1 MAQEI
6 FQEGIRIPPVRLVR
20 SGKME
25 AEILNLLLANV
36 RTPVERTGDLHAQL
50 MSLKRGEKRLREI
63 ASRYGQSTVIRNMRK
78 LQDYSER
85 MMRAALTDVPD
96 GLYSFEDFLD
106 NDGIHDSPI
115 RIAVQVQIRGDE
127 ATVDFRESDPQA
139 SGPVNANRA
148 ILTAATGY
156 VFRCLLRDD
165 VPFTSGLLRPIRILA
180 TPGSV
185 VSAEAPAAM
194 AAGNVETSQRIT
206 DVLLGALAQALP
218 DRIPAASS
226 GTMNNLSFGGWDSLR
241 KRAFAYY
248 ETVAGG
254 MGAGPVHDGHSAAHT
269 HMTNSWNTPVEALE
283 HQFPIRMRE
292 YSIRKGSGGKGA
304 RRGGD
309 GIVRDWEFLGPA
321 KVTVLSDR
329 RTRGPYG
336 LQGGSPAATGR
347 NLREHGR
354 KKIVVPGKTEFLV
367 SSGDSV
373 RIETPGGGGHGRPVM
388 MKA

>member
-20 SGKME
+20 GGKME

-50 MSLKRGEKRLREI
+50 MSLKRGEERLRGI
-63 ASRYGQSTVIRNMRK
+63 ASRYGQSTVVRNMRK

-85 MMRAALTDVPD
+85 MMRAALKDVPD

-254 MGAGPVHDGHSAAHT
+254 MGAGPIHDGHSATHT
-269 HMTNSWNTPVEALE
+269 HMTNSWNTPMEALE

-309 GIVRDWEFLGPA
+309 GIVRDWEFLEPA

-336 LQGGSPAATGR
+336 LQGGSSAATGR

-373 RIETPGGGGHGRPVM
+373 RIETPGGGGHGSPVM